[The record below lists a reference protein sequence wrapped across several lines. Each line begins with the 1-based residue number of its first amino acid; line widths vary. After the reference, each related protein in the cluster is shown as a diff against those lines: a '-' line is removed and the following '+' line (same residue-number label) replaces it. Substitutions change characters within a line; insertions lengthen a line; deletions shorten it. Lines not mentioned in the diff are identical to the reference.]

1 MKESEK
7 MSSKYIVRQPMKD
20 AQSNIVGYDIQYY
33 GENYAFGGST
43 ESLSNTA
50 DLVAADTVYGFL
62 TQNQDKHFSGS
73 LNFMT
78 FTSTLL
84 VKKTPLLFDV
94 NDLVIQIDDSVLIHP
109 LAMHMVK
116 QYAESNYKIAVN
128 DFQFTPRYMAFM
140 NHIDFIRIN
149 IETTVDE
156 TVDHLLE
163 IAKSMDKKC
172 IAYGIDTEALYDRV
186 KEKPFFAFEGA
197 FVAKKIATK
206 AHNSEYLKSNFFRLM
221 VAVTQEVPDVDEIEE
236 IISLDATLTYA
247 ILKVVNSVYFAL
259 RKRVTTVRQA
269 IMTMGLTEMK
279 QWVYLISATNGDVES
294 ADDAAQEFL
303 RLSFT
308 RASFCTKLV
317 KHIKGAVLNRQE
329 AYLMG
334 MLSTLNYLIDA
345 PLVEILE
352 EIPISD
358 EIKEA
363 LLEKKGKYGAMYALI
378 LCYENADWA
387 NLDLYANELNIA
399 SEVLTTTYFEC
410 VEEAER
416 TWREIVSPMEEP
428 ALTV

>member
-1 MKESEK
+1 
-7 MSSKYIVRQPMKD
+7 MSTKYIVRQPMKD
-20 AQSNIVGYDIQYY
+20 AESNIVGYDIQYY
-33 GENYAFGGST
+33 GENYAFGSST

-62 TQNQDKHFSGS
+62 TQNHEKHFSGS

-84 VKKTPLLFDV
+84 VKKTPLLFQASE
-94 NDLVIQIDDSVLIHP
+94 LVIQIDDSVLIHP

-116 QYAESNYKIAVN
+116 QYAESGYKIAVN

-140 NHIDFIRIN
+140 DHIDFIRIN
-149 IETTVDE
+149 VQTTMSE
-156 TVDHLLE
+156 TVDHLLD

-172 IAYGIDTEALYDRV
+172 IAYAIENEALYDTV
-186 KEKPFFAFEGA
+186 KNKPFFAFEGA
-197 FVAKKIATK
+197 YVAKKIATK

-221 VAVTQEVPDVDEIEE
+221 IAVTQETPDVDEIEE

-269 IMTMGLTEMK
+269 IMTMGLSEMK
-279 QWVYLISATNGDVES
+279 QWVYLISATNGDAES
-294 ADDAAQEFL
+294 ADAASQEFL

-308 RASFCTKLV
+308 RASFCSKLV
-317 KHIKGAVLNRQE
+317 KHVKGASLSRQE

-352 EIPISD
+352 EVPVSQ
-358 EIKEA
+358 EIKDA
-363 LLEKKGKYGAMYALI
+363 LLEQKGKYGIMYALV
-378 LCYENADWA
+378 LCYENADWT
-387 NLDLYANELNIA
+387 NLDNLAQALNIP
-399 SEVLTTTYFEC
+399 SDILTTTYFDC
-410 VEEAER
+410 VEESQR
-416 TWREIVSPMEEP
+416 IWNEIVSPMEET